1 MKTLAVMIS
10 TLLVL
15 LSAGLAQS
23 QSMRQGQ
30 PSGVRG
36 RATTARPSIGVAQPG
51 FAQQPRFVAPS
62 GFVNQPRFAASSRF
76 AQSPGFVHGFNRQQ
90 FFAHSSAF
98 HRSNRFPFR
107 SGFVGGPIL
116 FVGPRTMIAPWPY
129 WYAYPPT
136 AYAPTQYW
144 AYCQSPEGYYPYV
157 QDCPGGWLSVVPTP
171 PAPEWWQSSP
181 DPGPSPMG
189 GSSSEEIREQIARSQ
204 AETGGRLEVSLETA
218 TGSRRRP

>member
-1 MKTLAVMIS
+1 MKTWAVMIS
-10 TLLVL
+10 MLLVL

-23 QSMRQGQ
+23 QSMRQG
-30 PSGVRG
+30 PPGGVRG
-36 RATTARPSIGVAQPG
+36 RAPAPRPSMGVAQPG

-62 GFVNQPRFAASSRF
+62 RF
-76 AQSPGFVHGFNRQQ
+76 AQSPAFVHGFHRQQ
-90 FFAHSSAF
+90 FFTHSSAF
-98 HRSNRFPFR
+98 FRTNRFAFR
-107 SGFVGGPIL
+107 SGFVGGPVF
-116 FVGPRTMIAPWPY
+116 FVGPRTVIAPWPY

-171 PAPEWWQSSP
+171 PTPEWWPSSP
-181 DPGPSPMG
+181 DPGPAPMG
-189 GSSSEEIREQIARSQ
+189 GTSSEEMREQLARSP

-218 TGSRRRP
+218 TGSQRGP